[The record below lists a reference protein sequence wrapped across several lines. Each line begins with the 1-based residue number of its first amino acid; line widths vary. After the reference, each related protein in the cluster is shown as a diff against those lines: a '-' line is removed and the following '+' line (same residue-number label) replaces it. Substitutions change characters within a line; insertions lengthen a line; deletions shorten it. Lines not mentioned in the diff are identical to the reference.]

1 MRAKEFIT
9 GTKQFI
15 PTGMITNETIIEFIK
30 TSAKTMSATQRL
42 YTIEHM
48 AENEGKHINEV
59 LDTKLASEIHQLL
72 KSFAVEKADI
82 GKQYIPVSIDVY
94 NDQIMIYDVF
104 RNTPPKTKAK
114 FGVLHSE
121 SKEGYLLKMGKNFVE
136 YPKSASGNYAIML
149 TGLFDTV
156 DNYDKFRMVMELKY
170 DKEFPPVDLKSVK
183 ESASGYIPSKKEAND
198 PRFKTALTV
207 DIKPDTLQKNAKAFG
222 FKTSRAGIPPL
233 LRK

>member
-15 PTGMITNETIIEFIK
+15 PTGVITNESIIEFIRK
-30 TSAKTMSATQRL
+30 SAKTMDTKQRINI
-42 YTIEHM
+42 IEHM
-48 AENEGKHINEV
+48 TENEGKSLIEV
-59 LDTKLASEIHQLL
+59 LDTRLASDIQQLL
-72 KSFAVEKADI
+72 KSFTVEKAVI

-94 NDQIMIYDVF
+94 NDQIIIYDVF
-104 RNTPPKTKAK
+104 RNAPPKTKAK
-114 FGVLHSE
+114 FGVLNSE
-121 SKEGYLLKMGKNFVE
+121 SNEGYLLKMGKNSFE
-136 YPKSASGNYAIML
+136 YPKSASGNYVIML

-170 DKEFPPVDLKSVK
+170 DKELPPVDSNSVR
-183 ESASGYIPSKKEAND
+183 ESASGYIPSKKQAND
-198 PRFKTALTV
+198 PRYKTGLTKDV
-207 DIKPDTLQKNAKAFG
+207 RPDTIQKNAKAFG